1 MIALGTAVVFVVT
14 RRYPRTPVL
23 QAVSLGTLSTGF
35 IGFLGTNLQQ
45 MMAGSLWAVLLMGLL
60 VMPLAWC
67 LLSLAPR
74 YTAPTNVRLLMLLEM
89 MLGPFWVRLSTGER
103 PSPIMLVGAAIVLV
117 TLASYITATAR
128 AEARLRN
135 RTES

>member
-1 MIALGTAVVFVVT
+1 MTALCIAVVFVVT
-14 RRYPRTPVL
+14 RRYPQTPVL
-23 QAVSLGTLSTGF
+23 LSVSLGTLSTGF
-35 IGFLGTNLQQ
+35 IGFLRTNLQE

-74 YTAPTNVRLLMLLEM
+74 YTAPTNVSLLMLLEM
-89 MLGPFWVRLSTGER
+89 MLGPFWVWFGTGER

-128 AEARLRN
+128 AEVRLRD

>member
-1 MIALGTAVVFVVT
+1 MTSLCITVVFVVT
-14 RRYPRTPVL
+14 RRYPQTPVL
-23 QAVSLGTLSTGF
+23 QAVSLGTLSKGF
-35 IGFLGTNLQQ
+35 IRFLRTNLQE

-60 VMPLAWC
+60 VMPLPWC

-74 YTAPTNVRLLMLLEM
+74 YTAPTNVSLLMLLEM
-89 MLGPFWVRLSTGER
+89 MPGPFWVWLGTYER

-128 AEARLRN
+128 AEVRLRD